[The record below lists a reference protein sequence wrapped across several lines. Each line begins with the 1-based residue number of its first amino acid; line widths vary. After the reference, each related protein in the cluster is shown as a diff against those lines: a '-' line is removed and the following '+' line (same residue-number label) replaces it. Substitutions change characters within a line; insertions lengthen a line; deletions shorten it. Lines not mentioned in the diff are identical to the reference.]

1 MTRIN
6 ARSVKVFER
15 PDGKARVE
23 IYARNDGLY
32 DFEIWEE
39 RVVEAEE
46 FPYSPG
52 YTYWAPTNESG
63 LYETFEEAEGA
74 AISETPWLKSS

>member
-1 MTRIN
+1 MVRID

-15 PDGKARVE
+15 PDAKARVE

-32 DFEIWEE
+32 DFVIKEE

-46 FPYSPG
+46 FPHRPG
-52 YTYWAPTNESG
+52 YTYWASTSKSG
-63 LYETFEEAEGA
+63 LYETFEEAERA
-74 AISETPWLKSS
+74 AISETPWLKLS